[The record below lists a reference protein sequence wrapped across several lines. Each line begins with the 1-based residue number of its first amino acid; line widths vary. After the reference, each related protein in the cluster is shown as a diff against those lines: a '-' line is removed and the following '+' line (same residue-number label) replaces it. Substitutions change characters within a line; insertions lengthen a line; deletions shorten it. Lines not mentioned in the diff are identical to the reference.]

1 MGHHPAGLTYLGLEK
16 GVRRQIV
23 SIGVLVGVVAGM
35 PGFAYPQEGAQVE
48 SQQSAQPQLEK
59 KGKSEEEWSIVE
71 DGALAAASVVV
82 SAGQMPLRAGTCVAT
97 AVVAGFAYLLTVFDT
112 EARQEPG
119 EALKRVC
126 GGPYTTSPDDLR
138 GD

>member
-1 MGHHPAGLTYLGLEK
+1 MRQLISIWVVVGL
-16 GVRRQIV
+16 
-23 SIGVLVGVVAGM
+23 VAGM
-35 PGFAYPQEGAQVE
+35 PALAYPQEGAQIE
-48 SQQSAQPQLEK
+48 SQQSAQPQPEK
-59 KGKSEEEWSIVE
+59 KGKSGKEGSVVE
-71 DGALAAASVVV
+71 DSALVAASVVV
-82 SAGQMPLRAGTCVAT
+82 SAGQIPLRAGTCAAT

-119 EALKRVC
+119 EALKQVC